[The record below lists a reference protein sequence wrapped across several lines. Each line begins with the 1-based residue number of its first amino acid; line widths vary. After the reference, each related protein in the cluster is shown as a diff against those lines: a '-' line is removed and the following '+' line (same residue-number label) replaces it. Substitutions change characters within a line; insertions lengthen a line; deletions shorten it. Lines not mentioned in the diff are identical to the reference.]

1 MGPLSYWCR
10 IPVKTR
16 HARFRLQRNECRA
29 YQQKPSSLRPPSG
42 TSPSS
47 TPDTVWIGPTC
58 AADCRPRR
66 TVGGMD
72 LVGIV
77 VAGCAPGDQD
87 CAAGSVPPGIDT
99 WFVVLVVCLLIAA
112 VVGASLLL
120 RHVSSRGAD
129 AASDA

>member
-1 MGPLSYWCR
+1 LSYWCLIR
-10 IPVKTR
+10 VKTR
-16 HARFRLQRNECRA
+16 HTRFRLQRNACRA
-29 YQQKPSSLRPPSG
+29 FRQEPSSLLPPFG

-47 TPDTVWIGPTC
+47 THDTARIGPTC
-58 AADCRPRR
+58 AVIRRSPR

-99 WFVVLVVCLLIAA
+99 WFVVLVVVVLVTAL
-112 VVGASLLL
+112 VGASLLL
-120 RHVSSRGAD
+120 RHLWSRGAD